1 MTKLFI
7 ISIFWIVVAAAT
19 LRPSSRLRTLFLA
32 SFFGL
37 LIPCGLSH
45 QSIWPFFAWD
55 MWCRLVPPAVECFE
69 ISLVDADSRE
79 WRYDFSA
86 VPPACPAI
94 IEQKC
99 GAILLGQPDK
109 APCVAEWLL
118 RRAHE
123 LRDSPAGIEP
133 RWWCTDL
140 GLLPV
145 GPASRESCSGWAS
158 EPSSRPAEF
167 VALVVRKKRARFSTR
182 SDDAGFDVI
191 AETRFPWTG
200 S

>member
-1 MTKLFI
+1 MTKLLVA
-7 ISIFWIVVAAAT
+7 SIFWIVVATAT
-19 LRPSSRLRTLFLA
+19 LRPSSRVRALFLT

-37 LIPCGLSH
+37 LIACGFSH
-45 QSIWPFFAWD
+45 QSVWPFFAWD
-55 MWCRLVPPAVECFE
+55 MWCHVVPPAVECFE

-94 IEQKC
+94 IEPKC

-109 APCVAEWLL
+109 APFVAEWLL
-118 RRAHE
+118 RRARK
-123 LRDSPAGIEP
+123 LRESPAGIEP

-145 GPASRESCSGWAS
+145 GPASRESCRGWAS

-167 VALVVRKKRARFSTR
+167 VALVVRKKRVRFSTD
-182 SDDAGFDVI
+182 SADAAFEVI